1 MSLRSG
7 RLRLFNAFGS
17 EKAAL
22 SVPLQAHYWT
32 GKAWVINSADSCT
45 QITTGSVVRAQY
57 LDHKGAPTTA
67 WSSSPAGPVTLNAGQ
82 NSLIMSAPTGGATGT
97 VELAINL
104 GSTATDQS
112 CLSQHPA
119 STGLN
124 RPWLRSING
133 SCATTHDRDPSAR
146 ATFGIFKPETH
157 RAVHVREIY

>member
-1 MSLRSG
+1 
-7 RLRLFNAFGS
+7 
-17 EKAAL
+17 
-22 SVPLQAHYWT
+22 
-32 GKAWVINSADSCT
+32 VINSADSCT

-104 GSTATDQS
+104 GSTTTDQS

-133 SCATTHDRDPSAR
+133 SCATTHDRDTSAR
-146 ATFGIFKPETH
+146 TTFGIFKPESDRT
-157 RAVHVREIY
+157 VHVQERY